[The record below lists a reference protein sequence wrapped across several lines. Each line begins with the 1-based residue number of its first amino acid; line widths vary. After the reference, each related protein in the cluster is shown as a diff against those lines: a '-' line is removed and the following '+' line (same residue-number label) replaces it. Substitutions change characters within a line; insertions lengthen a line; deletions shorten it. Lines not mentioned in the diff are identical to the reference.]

1 MQELTRYILRT
12 DTTGQLCCKGRFTQK
27 KANPGYTGKEE
38 FNYFL
43 SVLFPDEEL
52 MIMPYNRVVKDLNG
66 LSEEEFMAKIKDKFT
81 VSESSTRLLLL
92 RKVNSE
98 CILAKNGTHSQPKKK
113 S

>member
-12 DTTGQLCCKGRFTQK
+12 DTTGSFCCKGSLRRRE
-27 KANPGYTGKEE
+27 ANPGYTGNEE

-66 LSEEEFMAKIKDKFT
+66 LSEEEFMAKIKDKFN
-81 VSESSTRLLLL
+81 VSESSTQVAPS
-92 RKVNSE
+92 KKGE
-98 CILAKNGTHSQPKKK
+98 FGMYLAGNGTFSQPEKK

>member
-1 MQELTRYILRT
+1 MITEISREFAGIDSLYIADGHHRAASAVKVGLR
-12 DTTGQLCCKGRFTQK
+12 RRE
-27 KANPGYTGKEE
+27 ANPGYTGNEE

-81 VSESSTRLLLL
+81 V

-98 CILAKNGTHSQPKKK
+98 CILAKNGTHSQQKKK